1 MATVREMM
9 MQDAAASIETS
20 YTMAVGDTFNGNL
33 DGPGDSDWVAVELE
47 AGTTYR
53 ISLTGTDDDAGA
65 DDTVLVLR
73 DSKGGMIATNDDINS
88 VGSPDNPANLNSRL
102 TVPIEEDGT
111 YYIDASSYNRIP
123 GSDNS
128 GTYTISVVA
137 LDLPAD
143 IEGTDANEKINGT
156 DGAESIAGGGG
167 DDTIDAMGGDDEID
181 GGPGNDLIT
190 GGPGADEISGGGG
203 TDTIA
208 YEYSPMGVSINLR
221 AGTASGGDADGD
233 ELAANIENVRGSMHD
248 DMLSGS
254 RGDNMIWG
262 LGGMDNLY
270 GDKGDDT
277 LHGGMGDDELDGGDG
292 VDTLVGG
299 PGADVLTGGE
309 DDDRASF
316 AGSMMGVTV
325 RLHARQLMGGDAEG
339 DTWGDTTTETY
350 MLPDEDGEMQ
360 EHEETVPDIVNL
372 TGSGMDDILAGDS
385 RANMIAGG
393 GGDDKLYGGPGGGD
407 DTLHGDKGDDML
419 FGGWGSDTL
428 HGGAGD
434 DMLNGGKE
442 GDTAGVDTYYGGA
455 GSDMIYA
462 NSDDS
467 INGWLP
473 VFDADDPA
481 NTAPENDA
489 DTTADESTEA
499 VSDPMAV
506 DTVSFARLE
515 KAVGSATARWTLD
528 ANATN
533 VENLIGTSEDDFLG
547 GDSDEPNVIEGGD
560 GADNLTGDADGT
572 ADSAADPDDT
582 VSYRSSDRRVNVD
595 LSGTTDVASGG
606 HAQGD
611 TIAGFENVIGSAH
624 DDILVGDAG
633 ANKLTGLA
641 GDDDITG
648 GNGGDTIEGGAG
660 ADELDGD
667 DGRATG
673 QTQELRAGDTLSYAG
688 SMAGVTANLATHTYS
703 GGDAEGDE
711 VAVQRGE
718 NAEMLD
724 HDMDPETDALDVS
737 TFENLTGSANN
748 DRLTGDHR
756 MNTIMGGDG
765 DDTISGGGAMD
776 VLMGQKGDDTIKGDA
791 GPDHLVGGP
800 GADRLEGGEMRGERD
815 NMVDA
820 ATDGRD
826 NDGDTDVDEDD
837 ETGMVQATI
846 DWAVYRMAEEGVE
859 VNLSTNRGTGGEA
872 MGDRLVGIEL
882 IWGSLHGD
890 TIIAAAD
897 EDTFDIIHGDA
908 GSDTVSYEAS
918 ETGVIVD
925 LSNTAHHTTAVATQ
939 ASAGDPIVFI
949 GLPDGTDPALTQ
961 IAAGVG
967 TEDPTTA
974 GDAETNGAFGD
985 RLASIEN
992 LTGSDHNDNLTGDA
1006 NPNVLKGGG
1015 GNDTLTGGDEGITG
1029 AGDTLYGGAG
1039 RDTLSGGD
1047 GNDTLDGG
1055 AGDDDLT
1062 GGGGSDTF
1070 VFAPGHGDD
1079 VIIDAIADTEKIDLS
1094 AFDLDADTLVE
1105 LISVRSGR
1113 VQIDLRDVGGGTIEL
1128 AANAALTAL
1137 DSDATLDADGNID
1150 GLSVAIDANGDGDF
1164 TDTGDTNGVFIL

>member
-1 MATVREMM
+1 MATVKEMM
-9 MQDAAASIETS
+9 MQDAAASVETAYMIS
-20 YTMAVGDTFNGNL
+20 AGDTFEGNL
-33 DGPGDSDWVAVELE
+33 DGATDSDWVAVELE

-53 ISLTGTDDDAGA
+53 ISLTGTGDDAA
-65 DDTVLVLR
+65 SDTVLMLR
-73 DSKGGMIATNDDINS
+73 DSKGGMIDSNDDINS
-88 VGSPDNPANLNSRL
+88 VGSPDNPADLNSRL
-102 TVPIEEDGT
+102 MFRPEEDGT

-123 GSDNS
+123 DSDNS

-143 IEGTDANEKINGT
+143 IVGTNANEKINGT

-167 DDTIDAMGGDDEID
+167 DDTINGMGGDDEIN
-181 GGPGNDLIT
+181 GGAGNDLIT
-190 GGPGADEISGGGG
+190 GGPGADMIKGGADL
-203 TDTIA
+203 DTVS
-208 YEYSPMGVSINLR
+208 YEYSPMGVTVNLR
-221 AGTASGGDADGD
+221 AGSASGGDAEGD
-233 ELAANIENVRGSMHD
+233 ELGSDIENVRGSMHD
-248 DMLSGS
+248 DTLSGS

-262 LGGMDNLY
+262 LDGMDDLF

-277 LHGGMGDDELDGGDG
+277 LHGGMGDDKLDGGDG
-292 VDTLVGG
+292 IDTLVGG
-299 PGADVLTGGE
+299 YGADVLTGGE

-325 RLHARQLMGGDAEG
+325 RLHSRQLMGGDAEG
-339 DTWGDTTTETY
+339 DSWGDMTTETY

-360 EHEETVPDIVNL
+360 EYEETVPDIVDL
-372 TGSGMDDILAGDS
+372 TGSDMDDNLAGDS
-385 RANMIAGG
+385 RDNDIDGG
-393 GGDDKLYGGPGGGD
+393 AGDDNLYGGPGGGD
-407 DTLHGDKGDDML
+407 DTLNGGKGDDML

-434 DMLNGGKE
+434 DTLHGGKE

-462 NSDDS
+462 NSDDT
-467 INGWLP
+467 IDGWL
-473 VFDADDPA
+473 AGQEDD
-481 NTAPENDA
+481 D
-489 DTTADESTEA
+489 DTADVDESME
-499 VSDPMAV
+499 SDMDPMAV

-515 KAVGSATARWTLD
+515 NAVGSAATRWTLET
-528 ANATN
+528 NASN
-533 VENLIGTSEDDFLG
+533 IENLIGTSENDYLG

-560 GADNLTGDADGT
+560 GADNLTGGADDT
-572 ADSAADPDDT
+572 VDSTTDPDDT
-582 VSYRSSDRRVNVD
+582 VSYRNSDRRVNVD
-595 LSGTTDVASGG
+595 LSGDTDVASGG

-611 TIAGFENVIGSAH
+611 TITGFENVIGSAH
-624 DDILVGDAG
+624 DDILIGDAV

-648 GNGGDTIEGGAG
+648 GNGADTINGGPG

-667 DGRATG
+667 DGRADD
-673 QTQELRAGDTLSYAG
+673 QTADDRAGDTLSYAG

-711 VAVQRGE
+711 VAVQRGD

-737 TFENLTGSANN
+737 TFENLTGSANA

-820 ATDGRD
+820 ASDGRD
-826 NDGDTDVDEDD
+826 NDGDDEVDEDD

-846 DWAVYRMAEEGVE
+846 DWAVYRGAEEAVE
-859 VNLSTNRGTGGEA
+859 VDLSTNSGTGGEA

-882 IWGSLHGD
+882 VWGSLHGD

-918 ETGVIVD
+918 ETGVVVD
-925 LSNTAHHTTAVATQ
+925 LSNDNHHSTAVATQ
-939 ASAGDPIVFI
+939 ADADSPIVFI
-949 GLPDGTDPALTQ
+949 GLPPDGTEPAVTQ
-961 IAAGVG
+961 VSTGVG
-967 TEDPTTA
+967 TEDTTNA
-974 GDAETNGAFGD
+974 GNAETNGAFGD

-992 LTGSDHNDNLTGDA
+992 LTGSDHNDALTGDE

-1015 GNDTLTGGDEGITG
+1015 GNDTLVGGNEGITSAG
-1029 AGDTLYGGAG
+1029 VGDTLYGGAG
-1039 RDTLSGGD
+1039 RDSLDGGGGHD
-1047 GNDTLDGG
+1047 KLDGG
-1055 AGDDDLT
+1055 AGADELT
-1062 GGGGSDTF
+1062 GGDGVDIF

-1079 VIIDAIADTEKIDLS
+1079 IINDLAIGTGDTLADRIDLS
-1094 AFDLDADTLVE
+1094 AFKLDPEDLAGMITTRGTGNNNDNA
-1105 LISVRSGR
+1105 R
-1113 VQIDLRDVGGGTIEL
+1113 VIIDLSSVGGGTIEL
-1128 AANAALTAL
+1128 TEQANV
-1137 DSDATLDADGNID
+1137 DTLDESTETGETDDGVIQELN
-1150 GLSVAIDANGDGDF
+1150 VYHE
-1164 TDTGDTNGVFIL
+1164 TDNPDGVFIL